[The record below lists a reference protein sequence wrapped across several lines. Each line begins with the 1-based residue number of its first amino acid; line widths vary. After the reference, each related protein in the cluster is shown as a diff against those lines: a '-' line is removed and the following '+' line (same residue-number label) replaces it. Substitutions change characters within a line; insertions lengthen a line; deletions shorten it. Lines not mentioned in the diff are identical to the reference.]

1 MKNLLIGCLKKT
13 THPSHA
19 SLDQIMDYIKYIQP
33 EKVYLTHMTG
43 LMDYDE
49 IINNTPENVEPA
61 YDGLEIIMN

>member
-1 MKNLLIGCLKKT
+1 
-13 THPSHA
+13 
-19 SLDQIMDYIKYIQP
+19 MDYIKYIQP

-43 LMDYDE
+43 LLDYDE